1 MARGPEGG
9 ARRRRRHV
17 ELEAGVLAELRAGAK
32 PFDPQV
38 QTALPGELVCN
49 RAGTVLVTRL
59 ALRSPWAASAGSTK
73 EIASSMSAP
82 IARMWHASIAIVVL
96 IALVLQ
102 FWVAAGAPGAP
113 AAHAVGTLAGTPL
126 AGRFLRVLSFFTIQ
140 SNILSLIVSAQL
152 ARNPN
157 RNGPV
162 WRAVRLASLV
172 GIVITGII
180 YATVL
185 AKVHEPH
192 GWKETVSNT
201 AFHYVV
207 PIMMLVGWLL
217 YGPRPR
223 IELVTLA
230 RSLIYPLAWVIYSLI
245 DGAITGWYPYPFVDV
260 NTLGYAAVLRN
271 SVIVVIVLAVVTA
284 LYWLGDRRL
293 PPSHVPPSPTAATAA
308 R

>member
-1 MARGPEGG
+1 M
-9 ARRRRRHV
+9 
-17 ELEAGVLAELRAGAK
+17 
-32 PFDPQV
+32 
-38 QTALPGELVCN
+38 
-49 RAGTVLVTRL
+49 
-59 ALRSPWAASAGSTK
+59 
-73 EIASSMSAP
+73 
-82 IARMWHASIAIVVL
+82 ARMWHASIAIVVL
-96 IALVLQ
+96 VALILQ

-113 AAHAVGTLAGTPL
+113 PAHAVGTLAGTPL
-126 AGRFLRVLSFFTIQ
+126 VGRFLRVLSFFTIQ
-140 SNILSLIVSAQL
+140 SNILSLVVSAQL

-157 RNGPV
+157 RDGPI

-185 AKVHEPH
+185 SKVHEPH

-201 AFHYVV
+201 AFHYIV

-217 YGPRPR
+217 FGPRPR
-223 IELVTLA
+223 VELVTLV

-245 DGAITGWYPYPFVDV
+245 DGAITSWYPYPFVDV

-271 SVIVVIVLAVVTA
+271 SVVVVAVLAVVTA

-293 PPSHVPPSPTAATAA
+293 PPSRAQISPTVDTVA